1 MELSNTLDLFISALL
16 SLIFSIFIVA
26 KVFDKE
32 IIKNK
37 FKALGIIIGFA
48 ICVALINYYDR
59 DKFKIV
65 LTLPFLITSV
75 KYVFDIKF
83 DKALIYSVVSLAY
96 LFIGELITGILFSI
110 LPIDYNYILKNIFGS
125 ALGSAIVLIFT
136 LPVMYIRPIK
146 TFVNNLSVKYEN
158 LSVLIFLVIGIG
170 SFWYMNSHAINDSFE
185 FLINLFVLFL
195 FFLMAILYF
204 KENMKSKEMSDK
216 YNELLSTVD
225 TFEKELI
232 TKRKI
237 IHDFKNQ
244 LIVINGYADN
254 PEKLKAYLSEII
266 KDQRNIPNSKLLLNV
281 EKLPSGLKGLIYYK
295 FSNLD
300 SNINVSIDI
309 KNSLKKYESI
319 SPKLNKDCLKI
330 LGVFI
335 DNAIEA
341 VKNEKEKYINL
352 EFIKQKEQIII
363 TVRNTCTSRVNIKD
377 LTKNGFTTKGKNHGY
392 GLSLVSDIVRKDD
405 SLDIKFECDDDI
417 FSATLVIRL

>member
-1 MELSNTLDLFISALL
+1 MLDLFISALL

-37 FKALGIIIGFA
+37 FKALGIIVGFA

-96 LFIGELITGILFSI
+96 LFIGELLTGILFSI
-110 LPIDYNYILKNIFGS
+110 LPYDYNYVFYNIIGKTIGS
-125 ALGSAIVLIFT
+125 IIVFLFT
-136 LPVMYIRPIK
+136 IPVMHIRPIK

-158 LSVLIFLVIGIG
+158 LSVLIFLVIGVG

-363 TVRNTCTSRVNIKD
+363 TVRNTCTSRVNIKN

-392 GLSLVSDIVRKDD
+392 GLSLVSDIVRKDEA
-405 SLDIKFECDDDI
+405 LDIKFECDDDI

>member
-1 MELSNTLDLFISALL
+1 MELSNMLDLFISALL

-96 LFIGELITGILFSI
+96 LFIGELLTGILFSI

-319 SPKLNKDCLKI
+319 SSKLNKDCLKI

>member
-1 MELSNTLDLFISALL
+1 MELSNKLDLFISALL

-417 FSATLVIRL
+417 FSATFVIRL

>member
-1 MELSNTLDLFISALL
+1 MLDLFISALL

>member
-37 FKALGIIIGFA
+37 FKALGIIVGFA

-65 LTLPFLITSV
+65 LILPFLITSV

-83 DKALIYSVVSLAY
+83 DKALIYSVASLAY
-96 LFIGELITGILFSI
+96 LFIGELLTGILFSI
-110 LPIDYNYILKNIFGS
+110 LPFDYNYIFYNIIGKTIGS
-125 ALGSAIVLIFT
+125 IIVFLFT
-136 LPVMYIRPIK
+136 IPVMYIRPIK

-158 LSVLIFLVIGIG
+158 LSVLIFLVIGVG

-216 YNELLSTVD
+216 YNELLSTID

-266 KDQRNIPNSKLLLNV
+266 KDQKNIPNSKLLLNV

-363 TVRNTCTSRVNIKD
+363 TVRNTCTPRVNIKD

-392 GLSLVSDIVRKDD
+392 GLSLVSDIVRKEDA
-405 SLDIKFECDDDI
+405 LDIKFECDDDI

>member
-1 MELSNTLDLFISALL
+1 MLDLFISALL

-37 FKALGIIIGFA
+37 FKALGIIVGFA

-65 LTLPFLITSV
+65 LILPFLITSV

-83 DKALIYSVVSLAY
+83 DKALIYSVASLAY
-96 LFIGELITGILFSI
+96 LFIGELLTGILFSI
-110 LPIDYNYILKNIFGS
+110 LPFDYNYIFYNIIGKTIGS
-125 ALGSAIVLIFT
+125 IIVFLFT
-136 LPVMYIRPIK
+136 IPVMYIRPIK

-158 LSVLIFLVIGIG
+158 LSVLIFLVIGVG

-363 TVRNTCTSRVNIKD
+363 TVRNTCTPRVNIKD

-392 GLSLVSDIVRKDD
+392 GLSLVSDIVRKEDA
-405 SLDIKFECDDDI
+405 LDIKFECDDDI

>member
-1 MELSNTLDLFISALL
+1 MELSNILDLFISALL

-96 LFIGELITGILFSI
+96 LFIGELLTGILFSI
-110 LPIDYNYILKNIFGS
+110 LPVDYNYVFYNIIGKTIGS
-125 ALGSAIVLIFT
+125 IIVFLFT
-136 LPVMYIRPIK
+136 IPVMHIRPIK

-363 TVRNTCTSRVNIKD
+363 NVRNTCTSRVNIKN

>member
-1 MELSNTLDLFISALL
+1 MLDLFISALL

-26 KVFDKE
+26 KVFDNE
-32 IIKNK
+32 INKNI
-37 FKALGIIIGFA
+37 FKVLGIIIGFA

-75 KYVFDIKF
+75 KYIFDIKF

-96 LFIGELITGILFSI
+96 LFIGELLTGILFSI
-110 LPIDYNYILKNIFGS
+110 LPVDYNYVFYNIIGKTIGS
-125 ALGSAIVLIFT
+125 IIVFLFT
-136 LPVMYIRPIK
+136 IPVMHIRPIK

-158 LSVLIFLVIGIG
+158 LSVLIFLVIGVG

-254 PEKLKAYLSEII
+254 PEKLKSYLSEII
-266 KDQRNIPNSKLLLNV
+266 KDQRKIPNSKLLLNV

-309 KNSLKKYESI
+309 KNSLKKYEII

>member
-1 MELSNTLDLFISALL
+1 MELSNMLDLLISALL

-37 FKALGIIIGFA
+37 FKALGIIVGFA

-83 DKALIYSVVSLAY
+83 EKALIYSVASLAY
-96 LFIGELITGILFSI
+96 LFIGELLTGILFSI
-110 LPIDYNYILKNIFGS
+110 LPFDYNYIFYNIIGKTIGS
-125 ALGSAIVLIFT
+125 IIVFLFT
-136 LPVMYIRPIK
+136 IPVMYIRPIK

-158 LSVLIFLVIGIG
+158 LSVLIFLVIGVG

-204 KENMKSKEMSDK
+204 KENMKSKEISDK

-319 SPKLNKDCLKI
+319 PPKLNKDCLKI

-363 TVRNTCTSRVNIKD
+363 TVRNTCTPHVNIKD

-392 GLSLVSDIVRKDD
+392 GLSLVSDIVRKEDA
-405 SLDIKFECDDDI
+405 LDIKFECDDDI

>member
-1 MELSNTLDLFISALL
+1 MLDLFISALL

-37 FKALGIIIGFA
+37 FKALEIIIGFA

-75 KYVFDIKF
+75 KYIFDIKF

-96 LFIGELITGILFSI
+96 LFIGELLTGILFSI
-110 LPIDYNYILKNIFGS
+110 LPVDYNYVFYNIIGKTIGS
-125 ALGSAIVLIFT
+125 IIVFLFT
-136 LPVMYIRPIK
+136 IPVMHIRPIK

-363 TVRNTCTSRVNIKD
+363 TVRNTCTSRVNIKN

>member
-1 MELSNTLDLFISALL
+1 MELSNMLDLFISALL

-96 LFIGELITGILFSI
+96 LFIGELLTGILFSI
-110 LPIDYNYILKNIFGS
+110 LPVDYNYVFYNIIGKTIGS
-125 ALGSAIVLIFT
+125 IIVFLFT
-136 LPVMYIRPIK
+136 IPVMHIRPIK

-195 FFLMAILYF
+195 FLLMAILYF

-254 PEKLKAYLSEII
+254 PEKLKAYLSEIM

>member
-1 MELSNTLDLFISALL
+1 MELSNMLDLFISALL

-96 LFIGELITGILFSI
+96 LFIGELLTGILFSI
-110 LPIDYNYILKNIFGS
+110 LPVDYNYVFYNIIGKTIGS
-125 ALGSAIVLIFT
+125 IIVFLFT
-136 LPVMYIRPIK
+136 IPVMHIRPIK

-158 LSVLIFLVIGIG
+158 LSILIFLVIGIG

>member
-1 MELSNTLDLFISALL
+1 MLDLFISALL

-75 KYVFDIKF
+75 KYIFDIKF

-96 LFIGELITGILFSI
+96 LFIGELLTGILFSI
-110 LPIDYNYILKNIFGS
+110 LPVDYNYVFYNIIGKTIGS
-125 ALGSAIVLIFT
+125 IIVFLFT
-136 LPVMYIRPIK
+136 IPVMHIRPIK
-146 TFVNNLSVKYEN
+146 SFVNNLSVKYEN
-158 LSVLIFLVIGIG
+158 LSVLIFLVIGVG

-392 GLSLVSDIVRKDD
+392 GLSLVSDIVRKDEA
-405 SLDIKFECDDDI
+405 LDIKFECDDDI

>member
-1 MELSNTLDLFISALL
+1 MELSNMLDLFISALL

-26 KVFDKE
+26 KVFDKK

>member
-1 MELSNTLDLFISALL
+1 MLDLFISALL

-75 KYVFDIKF
+75 KYIFDIKF

-96 LFIGELITGILFSI
+96 LFIGELLTGILFSI
-110 LPIDYNYILKNIFGS
+110 LPVDYNYVFYNIIGKTIGS
-125 ALGSAIVLIFT
+125 IIVFLFT
-136 LPVMYIRPIK
+136 IPVMHIRPIK

-158 LSVLIFLVIGIG
+158 LSILIFLVIGIG

-266 KDQRNIPNSKLLLNV
+266 KDQRNILNSKLLLNV

-363 TVRNTCTSRVNIKD
+363 TVRNTCTFRVNIKD

>member
-1 MELSNTLDLFISALL
+1 MLDLFISALL

-96 LFIGELITGILFSI
+96 LFIGELLTGILFSI
-110 LPIDYNYILKNIFGS
+110 LPVDYNYVFYNIIGKTIGS
-125 ALGSAIVLIFT
+125 IIVFLFT
-136 LPVMYIRPIK
+136 IPVMHIRPIK

-158 LSVLIFLVIGIG
+158 LSVLIFLVIGVG

-363 TVRNTCTSRVNIKD
+363 TVRNTCTSRVNIKN

>member
-1 MELSNTLDLFISALL
+1 MELSNMLDLFISALL

-170 SFWYMNSHAINDSFE
+170 SFWYMNSHAINDLFE

>member
-1 MELSNTLDLFISALL
+1 MELSNMLDLFISALL

-48 ICVALINYYDR
+48 ICVSLINYYDR

-96 LFIGELITGILFSI
+96 LFIGELLTGILFSI
-110 LPIDYNYILKNIFGS
+110 LPVDYNYVFYNIIGKTIGS
-125 ALGSAIVLIFT
+125 IIVFLFT
-136 LPVMYIRPIK
+136 IPVMHIRPIK

-158 LSVLIFLVIGIG
+158 LSVLIFLVIGVG

-341 VKNEKEKYINL
+341 EKNEKEKYINL

>member
-1 MELSNTLDLFISALL
+1 MELSNMLDLFISALL

-96 LFIGELITGILFSI
+96 LFIGELLTGILFSI

-392 GLSLVSDIVRKDD
+392 GLSLVSDIVRKDEA
-405 SLDIKFECDDDI
+405 LDIKFECDDDI

>member
-1 MELSNTLDLFISALL
+1 MELSNILDLFISALL

-96 LFIGELITGILFSI
+96 LFIGELLTGILFSI

>member
-1 MELSNTLDLFISALL
+1 MLDLFISALL

-96 LFIGELITGILFSI
+96 LFIGELLTGILFSI
-110 LPIDYNYILKNIFGS
+110 LPVDYNYILKNIFGS

-417 FSATLVIRL
+417 FSATFVIRL

>member
-1 MELSNTLDLFISALL
+1 MLDLFISALL

-75 KYVFDIKF
+75 KYIFDIKF

-96 LFIGELITGILFSI
+96 LFIGELLTGILFSI
-110 LPIDYNYILKNIFGS
+110 LPVDYNYVFYNIIGKTIGS
-125 ALGSAIVLIFT
+125 IIVFLFT
-136 LPVMYIRPIK
+136 IPVMHIRPIK

-158 LSVLIFLVIGIG
+158 LSVLIFLVIGVG

-363 TVRNTCTSRVNIKD
+363 TVRNTCTSRVNIKN

-417 FSATLVIRL
+417 FSATFVIRL

>member
-1 MELSNTLDLFISALL
+1 MELSNMLDLFISALL

-96 LFIGELITGILFSI
+96 LFIGELLTGILFSI

-158 LSVLIFLVIGIG
+158 LSVLIFLVIGVG

-225 TFEKELI
+225 TFENELI

-363 TVRNTCTSRVNIKD
+363 TVRNTCTSRVNIKN

>member
-1 MELSNTLDLFISALL
+1 MLDLFISALL

-75 KYVFDIKF
+75 KYIFDIKF

-96 LFIGELITGILFSI
+96 LFIGELLTGILFSI
-110 LPIDYNYILKNIFGS
+110 LPVDYNYVFYNIIGKTIGS
-125 ALGSAIVLIFT
+125 IIVFLFT
-136 LPVMYIRPIK
+136 IPVMHIRPIK

-158 LSVLIFLVIGIG
+158 LSVLIFLVIGVG

-341 VKNEKEKYINL
+341 EKNEKEKYINL

>member
-1 MELSNTLDLFISALL
+1 MELSNMLDLFISALL

-96 LFIGELITGILFSI
+96 LFIGELLTGILFSI
-110 LPIDYNYILKNIFGS
+110 LPVDYNYVFYNIIGKTIGS
-125 ALGSAIVLIFT
+125 IIVFLFT
-136 LPVMYIRPIK
+136 IPVMYIRPIK

>member
-1 MELSNTLDLFISALL
+1 MLDLFISALL

-75 KYVFDIKF
+75 KYIFDIKF

-96 LFIGELITGILFSI
+96 LFIGELLTGILFSI
-110 LPIDYNYILKNIFGS
+110 LPVDYNYVFYNIIGKTIGS
-125 ALGSAIVLIFT
+125 IIVFLFT
-136 LPVMYIRPIK
+136 IPVMHIRPIK

-158 LSVLIFLVIGIG
+158 LSVLIFLVIGVG

-392 GLSLVSDIVRKDD
+392 GLSLVSDIVRKDEA
-405 SLDIKFECDDDI
+405 LDIKFECDDDI

>member
-1 MELSNTLDLFISALL
+1 MELSNMLDLFISALL

-417 FSATLVIRL
+417 FSATFVIRL

>member
-1 MELSNTLDLFISALL
+1 MELSNMLDLFISALL

-75 KYVFDIKF
+75 KYIFDIKF

-96 LFIGELITGILFSI
+96 LFIGELLTGILFSI
-110 LPIDYNYILKNIFGS
+110 LPVDYNYVFYNIIGKTIGS
-125 ALGSAIVLIFT
+125 IIVFLFT
-136 LPVMYIRPIK
+136 IPVMHIRPIK

-158 LSVLIFLVIGIG
+158 LSVLIFLVIGVG

-309 KNSLKKYESI
+309 KNSLKKYERI

>member
-1 MELSNTLDLFISALL
+1 MELSNILDLFISALF
-16 SLIFSIFIVA
+16 SLIFSIVIVA

-37 FKALGIIIGFA
+37 FKALGIIVGFA

-96 LFIGELITGILFSI
+96 LFIGELLTGILFSI
-110 LPIDYNYILKNIFGS
+110 LPFDYNYIFYNIIGKTIGS
-125 ALGSAIVLIFT
+125 IIVFLFT
-136 LPVMYIRPIK
+136 IPVMYIRPIK
-146 TFVNNLSVKYEN
+146 VFVNNLSVKYEN
-158 LSVLIFLVIGIG
+158 LSILIFLVIGVG
-170 SFWYMNSHAINDSFE
+170 SFWYMNSHAINNSFE
-185 FLINLFVLFL
+185 FIINLFVLFL
-195 FFLMAILYF
+195 FFLMVILYF

-216 YNELLSTVD
+216 YNELLSTID

-237 IHDFKNQ
+237 IHEFKNQ

-254 PEKLKAYLSEII
+254 PEKLKVYLSEII

-363 TVRNTCTSRVNIKD
+363 TVRNTCTPRVNIKD

-392 GLSLVSDIVRKDD
+392 GLSLVSDIVKKEDA
-405 SLDIKFECDDDI
+405 LDIKFEYDDDI

>member
-1 MELSNTLDLFISALL
+1 MELSNMLDLFISALL

-37 FKALGIIIGFA
+37 FKALGIIVGFA

-96 LFIGELITGILFSI
+96 LFIGELLTGILFSI
-110 LPIDYNYILKNIFGS
+110 LPVDYNYVFYNIIGKTIGS
-125 ALGSAIVLIFT
+125 IIVFLFT
-136 LPVMYIRPIK
+136 IPVMHIRPIK

-158 LSVLIFLVIGIG
+158 LSVLIFLVIGVG

-363 TVRNTCTSRVNIKD
+363 TVRNTCTSRVNIKN

>member
-1 MELSNTLDLFISALL
+1 MLDLFISALL

-75 KYVFDIKF
+75 KYIFDIKF

-96 LFIGELITGILFSI
+96 LFIGELLTGILFSI
-110 LPIDYNYILKNIFGS
+110 LPVDYNYVFYNIIGKTIGS
-125 ALGSAIVLIFT
+125 IIVFLFT
-136 LPVMYIRPIK
+136 IPVMHIRPIK

-158 LSVLIFLVIGIG
+158 LSVLIFLVIGVG

>member
-1 MELSNTLDLFISALL
+1 MLDLFISALL

-75 KYVFDIKF
+75 KYIFDIKF

-96 LFIGELITGILFSI
+96 LFIGELLTGILFSI
-110 LPIDYNYILKNIFGS
+110 LPVDYNYILKNIFGS

-392 GLSLVSDIVRKDD
+392 GLSLVSDIVRKDEA
-405 SLDIKFECDDDI
+405 LDIKFECDDDI

>member
-1 MELSNTLDLFISALL
+1 MELSNMLDLFISALL

-37 FKALGIIIGFA
+37 FKALGIIVGFA

-96 LFIGELITGILFSI
+96 LFIGELLTGILFSI
-110 LPIDYNYILKNIFGS
+110 LPYDYNYVFYNIIGKTIGS
-125 ALGSAIVLIFT
+125 IIVFLFT
-136 LPVMYIRPIK
+136 IPVMHIRPIK

-363 TVRNTCTSRVNIKD
+363 TVRNTCTSRVNIKN

>member
-1 MELSNTLDLFISALL
+1 MELSNMLDLFISALL

-295 FSNLD
+295 FSNLY

-417 FSATLVIRL
+417 FSATFVIRL

>member
-1 MELSNTLDLFISALL
+1 MELSNMLDLFISALL

-75 KYVFDIKF
+75 KYVFDIIF

-96 LFIGELITGILFSI
+96 LFIGELLTGILFSI
-110 LPIDYNYILKNIFGS
+110 LPIDYNYILKTIFGS

>member
-1 MELSNTLDLFISALL
+1 MELSNLLDLFISALL

-37 FKALGIIIGFA
+37 FKALGIIVGFA

-83 DKALIYSVVSLAY
+83 DKALIYSVASLAY
-96 LFIGELITGILFSI
+96 LFIGELLTGILFSI
-110 LPIDYNYILKNIFGS
+110 LPFDYNYIFYNIIGKTIGS
-125 ALGSAIVLIFT
+125 IIVFLFT
-136 LPVMYIRPIK
+136 IPVMYIRPIK

-158 LSVLIFLVIGIG
+158 LSVLIFLVIGVG

-244 LIVINGYADN
+244 LIVINGYADY

-363 TVRNTCTSRVNIKD
+363 TVRNACTPRVNIKD

-392 GLSLVSDIVRKDD
+392 GLSLVSDIVRKEDA
-405 SLDIKFECDDDI
+405 LDIKFECDDDI